1 MFTMT
6 IHEQAG
12 DLIWVQEEKQRW
24 PPNLKLLLAFVLGFL
39 ALSPAIL
46 GIHWELVLP

>member
-6 IHEQAG
+6 ITEQAEH
-12 DLIWVQEEKQRW
+12 LIWVQEERRRW
-24 PPNLKLLLAFVLGFL
+24 PPSLKLLLAFVIGIL